1 MYITQSVDKLNNG
14 EVQINDL
21 VISKL
26 LRQNIEN
33 YKSLFP
39 HVSAAIRLNV
49 SGAIANRGD
58 TVQYVHTDSSHTNPL
73 QRITGGE

>member
-1 MYITQSVDKLNNG
+1 MYITQSVDKLMNG

-26 LRQNIEN
+26 LRQNIEK

-49 SGAIANRGD
+49 SE
-58 TVQYVHTDSSHTNPL
+58 PL
-73 QRITGGE
+73 RIVEILSNMFIQTRVTPIHCRE